1 MLLSFKLKRRQAG
14 VNLSVNLSIV
24 PSWPQRSQSDPQ
36 LLPSHRL
43 TITPKLSPSHP
54 ISRHVTQ
61 TLNTSPPNSHHLNQT
76 LTITHNLSSSHPNFH
91 DLSKTLT
98 ISPKHPNSHHLT
110 KLSPSHSNS
119 HHLTQ
124 TLTISSKLSPS
135 HTNSPS
141 HPNSHD
147 LTQKFTMSPACY
159 LEVSTFVNIYLI
171 YVLLLM
177 YHCRWKTLF
186 TARDRESNFRV
197 YVALYKTNNGRVKG

>member
-54 ISRHVTQ
+54 ISRHVTH
-61 TLNTSPPNSHHLNQT
+61 TLNTSPPNYHRLNQT

-91 DLSKTLT
+91 HLFKTLT

-119 HHLTQ
+119 HHITQ

-135 HTNSPS
+135 HTNS
-141 HPNSHD
+141 HLHIQT
-147 LTQKFTMSPACY
+147 LTISPKSSPCPPLAI
-159 LEVSTFVNIYLI
+159 LKSRRL
-171 YVLLLM
+171 
-177 YHCRWKTLF
+177 
-186 TARDRESNFRV
+186 
-197 YVALYKTNNGRVKG
+197 